1 MSLNR
6 IPVALAAFAVSAGVL
21 AVASPV
27 AAADGN
33 ITYLAT
39 MGPSDR
45 PMVLAASDRGVVL
58 IGQDHQVFRAFHHDQ
73 TAREG
78 VSQPFL
84 WVEDIDGDRQDEI
97 VGAGSPSFVIESNGD
112 PQWGVLDGCTQYF
125 IGDFIDDR
133 NTEVFCRGA
142 NTMRVWS
149 HDGQPWYEWS
159 GRGYSIGDCYADD
172 FDSDRKME
180 VACALT
186 NGNHLQFDIEFD
198 SPEERDGAA
207 PEVVNRGGV
216 NPQRV
221 AQQASG
227 ERAVTMG
234 AREVSVGFSGSA
246 IQITAEGAPIASIPV
261 RAGAIHS
268 ALSADLDND
277 GSAELYIG
285 ATDEVYVISGEG
297 TLLATIPANPAVM
310 RRDARVEL
318 GSATANGLENS
329 DREAVSAVVGGAMDD
344 LRQCYSSRMGAD
356 QFTRVGR
363 MLYQL
368 SVDGSGR
375 VSDSRKLHSDLASD
389 ALEGCVVDELEGLRF
404 SPATGGTG
412 TVSVTLQFDFVDRP
426 Q

>member
-1 MSLNR
+1 MPLNR
-6 IPVALAAFAVSAGVL
+6 VSIVLASVALSATAVGLSSHAE
-21 AVASPV
+21 
-27 AAADGN
+27 AADGN
-33 ITYLAT
+33 VTYLST

-45 PMVLAASDRGVVL
+45 PMVLAASDRGIVL
-58 IGQDHQVFRAFHHDQ
+58 IGQDNQVFRAFHHEQ

-186 NGNHLQFDIEFD
+186 NGNHLQFDIEYD

-207 PEVVNRGGV
+207 PEVVNQGGI
-216 NPQRV
+216 NTRRV

-227 ERAVTMG
+227 ERTVTMG
-234 AREVSVGFSGSA
+234 AREVSLGFSGGA
-246 IQITAEGAPIASIPV
+246 IQITDEGAPIASIAV
-261 RAGAIHS
+261 TASAIHS
-268 ALSADLDND
+268 AISADLDND
-277 GSAELYIG
+277 GSAELYVG
-285 ATDEVYVISGEG
+285 GVDEVYVINGEG
-297 TLLATIPANPAVM
+297 ALIATVPANPSAM

-329 DREAVSAVVGGAMDD
+329 DREAVSGVVTAAMDD
-344 LRQCYSSRMGAD
+344 LRQCYASRMGAD

-389 ALEGCVVDELEGLRF
+389 ALERCVVDELEDLRF
-404 SPATGGTG
+404 SPATEGSG

-426 Q
+426 